1 MYLYRHIVYKIGLYD
16 SGDSDIGLALPY
28 KATKTTQLHQH
39 LYCTKMWSEQAL
51 VEMFFIPNCTVGD
64 TFCTD
69 TPLDCR
75 LYQSGVIEG
84 HKKDQMGAEKSTYT

>member
-1 MYLYRHIVYKIGLYD
+1 MYRHTVYKIGLYE
-16 SGDSDIGLALPY
+16 SGEGDIGLALPY
-28 KATKTTQLHQH
+28 KATKITQLHQH
-39 LYCTKMWSEQAL
+39 RSEQAL
-51 VEMFFIPNCTVGD
+51 VEMFFIPNCTVRD
-64 TFCTD
+64 TFSTD